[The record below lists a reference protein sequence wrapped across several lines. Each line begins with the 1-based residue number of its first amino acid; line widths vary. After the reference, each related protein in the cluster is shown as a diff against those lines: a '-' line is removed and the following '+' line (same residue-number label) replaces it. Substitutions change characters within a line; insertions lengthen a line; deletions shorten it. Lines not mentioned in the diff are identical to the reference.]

1 MPRGNEGAGET
12 PFPYLIS
19 PIISIAQLFE
29 FVKATKKNPDPVL
42 KHGAAVTKPNGS
54 LISSGSFVTIARLL
68 LLVKSLRVFR
78 LRRISC
84 ALLGVYKRRP
94 LCGRAAAGSADRAK
108 GKDILPAKFSL
119 RQGPQN
125 EKGLRKETFFVW

>member
-1 MPRGNEGAGET
+1 MPNGNEGAGET

-42 KHGAAVTKPNGS
+42 KHGAAVTKLNGS
-54 LISSGSFVTIARLL
+54 LISSGSFITIARLL
-68 LLVKSLRVFR
+68 LLVKPLRVFR
-78 LRRISC
+78 LRR
-84 ALLGVYKRRP
+84 P
-94 LCGRAAAGSADRAK
+94 LCGGAAAGFADRAK
-108 GKDILPAKFSL
+108 GKDVLPAKFSL

-125 EKGLRKETFFVW
+125 EKGLRKEAFFVW